1 MAKKISVDQ
10 TMQDIVYLKN
20 QIDGLNML
28 LTQKKEIMAA
38 YFEKSGNKSVSND
51 ECTVFTTEKCK
62 VDYDVDAICKRLEK
76 SITEQFID
84 RTVEIKDMKGLGRV
98 LKKAVLS
105 FSDIRPFLFISKK
118 VNESKLSKLYDKEL
132 ISLEDLKGCYSSS
145 VTKSVVLRMKNIDS
159 QINIGNSNE
168 K

>member
-1 MAKKISVDQ
+1 MAKKISVDK

-51 ECTVFTTEKCK
+51 ECIVFTTERCK
-62 VDYDVDAICKRLEK
+62 VEYDVDAICNRLEK
-76 SITEQFID
+76 SVTEQFID
-84 RTVEIKDMKGLGRV
+84 RTVEIQDMKGLGRV
-98 LKKAVLS
+98 LKKAGLS
-105 FSDIRPFLFISKK
+105 FSDIRPFLFIDKK
-118 VNESKLSKLYDKEL
+118 VNEAKLSKLYDREV
-132 ISLEDLKGCYSSS
+132 ISLDDLKGCYSST
-145 VTKSVVLRMKNIDS
+145 VTKSIALRMKNTDS
-159 QINIGNSNE
+159 QINIGKANE